1 MEIDS
6 VDSVEN
12 QIVNPRG
19 PEVKARC
26 RLSGMRNGVTAP
38 EVAGAMGVD
47 NIEGL
52 AIGSGLVDPPGTGG
66 TLKIDISVEARRVFS
81 IRTLFLG
88 CEWQETVS

>member
-1 MEIDS
+1 
-6 VDSVEN
+6 
-12 QIVNPRG
+12 
-19 PEVKARC
+19 
-26 RLSGMRNGVTAP
+26 
-38 EVAGAMGVD
+38 MGVD